1 MEQPWERRWPL
12 LLLTFAWPE
21 KRTKYWV
28 VLNDT
33 LVTRGFFSRAAGCF
47 GSLAK
52 GKVTRGEA
60 ATKKREKKSFFA
72 WVTIKTLPYRK
83 LRIKCLWALRVI
95 EPLFWK
101 IYIDD
106 VFFLWKTCLKIESFN
121 RGKGKY
127 LSLYSYYQ
135 IHGWDVKNRD
145 HSLGHKTVLSKG
157 LDSTRNQS

>member
-1 MEQPWERRWPL
+1 M
-12 LLLTFAWPE
+12 
-21 KRTKYWV
+21 
-28 VLNDT
+28 
-33 LVTRGFFSRAAGCF
+33 
-47 GSLAK
+47 AK

-106 VFFLWKTCLKIESFN
+106 VFFLWKTCLKVESFN
-121 RGKGKY
+121 REKGK
-127 LSLYSYYQ
+127 
-135 IHGWDVKNRD
+135 
-145 HSLGHKTVLSKG
+145 
-157 LDSTRNQS
+157 